1 MVGSLGYL
9 VCCAHH
15 NLSSS
20 SCSTHNHKKYYSSL
34 RVLHGNTL
42 LPIRLRSTRHVWEH
56 TNPLKPHRRTS
67 LIKWHLTGMTYR
79 KTMSLTLSY
88 IIKPCSSEPDPTKTT
103 YTQNLTR
110 PALSHDRQNPH
121 SKRSQPTSTK
131 QTRPIPEVNKISVV
145 DPTTYTKTR
154 TPSIFTRSS
163 QQSPLFP

>member
-1 MVGSLGYL
+1 MATHCSQW
-9 VCCAHH
+9 CCVERVMFGNRKTGNNQAQM
-15 NLSSS
+15 
-20 SCSTHNHKKYYSSL
+20 CSQWS
-34 RVLHGNTL
+34 RVQHVMSGN
-42 LPIRLRSTRHVWEH
+42 IRIRIS
-56 TNPLKPHRRTS
+56 HRRTS

-88 IIKPCSSEPDPTKTT
+88 IIKPCSSEPNPTKTT

-154 TPSIFTRSS
+154 TPSIFTHSS
-163 QQSPLFP
+163 QQSPPFP